1 MTHIRA
7 DVCYSTLLKQ
17 NESVI
22 FERKFANGFK
32 SDYELALLEI
42 GKSNDP
48 VIKKDEYGR
57 QIKIELEDSDY
68 KILKINNYK
77 TEDLFWDY
85 NNNCKISSQ
94 DFISKYLKKSGLKL
108 ISKLNNKIVLQ
119 NDENINL
126 FTFKNDSDAERF
138 IDVMTDHFME
148 IKRSDVIFVK
158 DISTAQRKYLYD
170 FLIEKGYHRSYLFR
184 QATTHP
190 VKK

>member
-1 MTHIRA
+1 MTHVRA
-7 DVCYSTLLKQ
+7 DECYNTLLKQ

-22 FERKFANGFK
+22 FERKYANGFK

-42 GKSNDP
+42 GKSKDP

-57 QIKIELEDSDY
+57 QIKIEIEDSDY

-77 TEDLFWDY
+77 TEDLFWNYD
-85 NNNCKISSQ
+85 NNCKISSQ
-94 DFISKYLKKSGLKL
+94 DFISKYLKKTGLKL

-119 NDENINL
+119 NEDKLNL

-138 IDVMTDHFME
+138 IDVMTEHFMNLN
-148 IKRSDVIFVK
+148 RSDVIFVK
-158 DISTAQRKYLYD
+158 DISTSQRKYLYD
-170 FLIEKGYHRSYLFR
+170 LLIEKGYQRTYLFR
-184 QATTHP
+184 QTTTHP